1 MDIEKVFHMVGGNGE
16 TSYAANSSL
25 QKRALDMVKH
35 IATESIVDLYLATT
49 PQKMAIADLGCSSG
63 PNTLSVIGD
72 IIDAIDRARR
82 RNFMVTTTN
91 RTTEIQVFLN
101 DLPSNDF
108 NSIFLAWP
116 DFCKEKLISSGSSK
130 CNGRND
136 RSHPPFVSIAGVPG
150 SFYGRLFPSDTLHF
164 IHSSFSLHWLSRVP
178 PAIYDQ
184 EGKSINKGKIYISEA
199 SPPLVSEAYLMQ
211 FQEDFSLFLRSRSL
225 ELKSGGRMVLTLL
238 GRTGPH
244 HTHSANSLLWE
255 LLSRSFAILVS
266 QGDIDEEKLNSY
278 EIHFYAPSKEEI
290 DDEVRKEGSFAIDR
304 LELFEIESN
313 MNKSKSNGSTATYGT
328 TVATSVRAIQESLI
342 RHHFGE
348 HIVDDLFGIYGKLID
363 EETAKGEIRPISFIV
378 ALRKKV

>member
-25 QKRALDMVKH
+25 QKRAIDLVKH
-35 IATESIVDLYLATT
+35 ITTDSIVDLYLATT

-63 PNTLSVIGD
+63 KNTLSMIGE

-82 RNFMVTTTN
+82 KLMVTN
-91 RTTEIQVFLN
+91 KNTEIQVFLN

-108 NSIFLAWP
+108 NSIFSAWP
-116 DFCKEKLISSGSSK
+116 DFCREKLNSK

-136 RSHPPFVSIAGVPG
+136 RSQKPPFVCIAGVPG
-150 SFYGRLFPSDTLHF
+150 SFYGRLFPSDSLHF
-164 IHSSFSLHWLSRVP
+164 IHSSFGLHWLSRVP
-178 PAIYDQ
+178 PAIYD
-184 EGKSINKGKIYISEA
+184 ENGKSINKGKIYISES

-225 ELKSGGRMVLTLL
+225 ELKSGGRMVLILL
-238 GRTGPH
+238 GRTDPH

-266 QGDIDEEKLNSY
+266 QGDIDEEKLDSY

-290 DDEVRKEGSFAIDR
+290 EEEVRKEGSFAIDQF
-304 LELFEIESN
+304 ELFEVENNIDN
-313 MNKSKSNGSTATYGT
+313 AAGSTATYGT
-328 TVATSVRAIQESLI
+328 TVATTVRAIQESLI
-342 RHHFGE
+342 RLHFGE
-348 HIVDDLFGIYGKLID
+348 HIVDDLFGIYGRLID
-363 EETAKGEIRPISFIV
+363 EEKAKGEIKPVAFI
-378 ALRKKV
+378 LSMRKKI